1 MILRGELRGNR
12 QWNSILKHHT
22 LTRMSGVRVHCVHN
36 FRDPFRAEFEPLI
49 DRAVSITWG
58 PELPSPADF
67 EILVA
72 GRPSPEELGASPNIR
87 ALVIPWAGLPVQTQ
101 AVLKDFRDLPVHNLH
116 HNAAPTAEMALTL
129 MMAAA
134 KEIIPID
141 QSIRRH
147 DWTLRYNDTRALSLE
162 GRTALIL
169 GFGAIGQRVARYCE
183 ALGMTVEIVRRH
195 VEDAVGGE
203 YCQHS
208 VLDLPVLLPYANVFV
223 ITLPMTDDTRNMIGQ
238 HELALLPDNAVI
250 VNVARGAIIDEE
262 ALYNQLASGRLRAG
276 LDVWYNYPT
285 DESSRS
291 STPPSRF
298 PFADLPNVVMTPH
311 LAGHSGETERLRAL
325 ALAEVLNAAANGA
338 AMPNRVDVALGY

>member
-1 MILRGELRGNR
+1 M
-12 QWNSILKHHT
+12 
-22 LTRMSGVRVHCVHN
+22 HCVHN
-36 FRDPFRAEFEPLI
+36 FRDPFHAEFDPLL

-72 GRPSPEELGASPNIR
+72 GRPSPVELTASRKMR

-101 AVLKDFRDLPVHNLH
+101 AVLRDFPELQVHNLH

-129 MMAAA
+129 MMTAA

-162 GRTALIL
+162 GRTAVIL
-169 GFGAIGQRVARYCE
+169 GFGAIGKRIARSCK

-195 VEDAVGGE
+195 VNEALDGE

-208 VLDLPVLLPYANVFV
+208 VLDLPVLLPYANVLV
-223 ITLPMTDDTRNMIGQ
+223 VALPMTNDTNNMIGR
-238 HELALLPDNAVI
+238 HELALLPDNAII
-250 VNVARGAIIDEE
+250 VNVARGAIVDEE

-285 DESSRS
+285 DEHSRS
-291 STPPSRF
+291 NTPPSRF
-298 PFADLPNVVMTPH
+298 PFATLSNVVMTPH

-325 ALAEVLNAAANGA
+325 ALAEVLNAAANGHEI
-338 AMPNRVDVALGY
+338 PNRVNVTLGY